1 MITYSK
7 SFLDFIKNSDCKI
20 AKILFRLTKKRYEPL
35 MVTNKDI
42 DYITFRIDC
51 TISYLPAGKEH
62 KVNEET
68 GDWLRDG
75 RQNGKPGKVIKK
87 LFAARVQKY
96 FKDADFEC
104 FANSYKANFNEGGY
118 KFELLKNTDIP
129 DVYEMDRADGDGS
142 LNNSCM
148 NGDSGYLDIYKYCKK
163 LSILTLKNTDD
174 LLCGRALIWDI
185 QDGITLMDRIYVTQD
200 FMYDKFLSYAKE
212 NKYWRKKNYK
222 SYDDKTTFI
231 DAAGNEVEKNFE
243 IQTDCSHAEFPYIDT
258 FQYGDDSSL
267 NNYGAG
273 DYTYNCTDGTREG
286 GEDDHEGETYDDI
299 NEEWISEDDA
309 VYIERGERQY
319 RDRYCHVDNCVCV
332 GDSWYHSEDDNIVEV
347 AGDWYEKDSSEICEI
362 DGEYHLLDDCTYCER
377 DNCYYLSDD
386 CVYCE
391 DDEEDVLSSEAV
403 EIDDKWYHK
412 ESDLIFEHNG
422 KYYLEDAGVSA

>member
-7 SFLDFIKNSDCKI
+7 SFLDFIKNSDCNI

-42 DYITFRIDC
+42 DYITFRMDG

-104 FANSYKANFNEGGY
+104 FANNYKANFSDNGY
-118 KFELLKNTDIP
+118 KFELLRNTDIP
-129 DVYEMDRADGDGS
+129 DVYEMDILDGQGS

-148 NGDSGYLDIYKYCKK
+148 NGNTDYLDIYKYCKK
-163 LSILTLKNTDD
+163 LSILTLTNADG
-174 LLCGRALIWDI
+174 LLCGRSLIWNI
-185 QDGITLMDRIYVTQD
+185 EPGITLMDRIYVVQD
-200 FMYDKFLSYAKE
+200 FMYDKFIDYARQ
-212 NKYWRKKNYK
+212 NKYWYKKNYK

-231 DAAGNEVEKNFE
+231 DADGNEVKRNFT
-243 IQTDCSHAEFPYIDT
+243 IVTDCDHSEYPYIDT
-258 FQYGDDSSL
+258 FQYGDDCSL

-273 DYTYNCTDGTREG
+273 FYTYNNTDGTREG
-286 GEDDHEGETYDDI
+286 DHYGEIYDEINGEY
-299 NEEWISEDDA
+299 ISEDDS
-309 VYIERGERQY
+309 VYITSGERQY
-319 RDRYCHVDNCVCV
+319 RGRNCHVDNCVEV
-332 GDSWYHSEDDNIVEV
+332 DGDWYYNEDENIVEV
-347 AGDWYEKDSSEICEI
+347 NGTWYKKDSGDICEV
-362 DGEYHLLDDCTYCER
+362 DGEYHLTDDCTYCER
-377 DNCYYLSDD
+377 DNCYYLSED

-391 DDEEDVLSSEAV
+391 EDEEDVLISEAV
-403 EIDDKWYHK
+403 EIEDKWYHK
-412 ESDLIFEHNG
+412 ESDLIFERNG
-422 KYYLEDAGVSA
+422 KYYLEAAGVNP

>member
-7 SFLDFIKNSDCKI
+7 SFLDFIKNSDCNI

-42 DYITFRIDC
+42 DYITFRMDG

-104 FANSYKANFNEGGY
+104 FANNYKANFSDNGY
-118 KFELLKNTDIP
+118 KFELLRNTDIP
-129 DVYEMDRADGDGS
+129 DVYEMDILDGQGS

-148 NGDSGYLDIYKYCKK
+148 NGNTDYLDIYKYCKK
-163 LSILTLKNTDD
+163 LSILTLTNADG
-174 LLCGRALIWDI
+174 LLCGRSLIWNI
-185 QDGITLMDRIYVTQD
+185 EPGITLMDRIYVVQD
-200 FMYDKFLSYAKE
+200 FMYDKFIDYARQ
-212 NKYWRKKNYK
+212 NKYWYKKNYK

-231 DAAGNEVEKNFE
+231 DADGNEVKRNFT
-243 IQTDCSHAEFPYIDT
+243 IVTDCDHSEYPYIDT
-258 FQYGDDSSL
+258 FQYGDDCSL

-273 DYTYNCTDGTREG
+273 FYTYNNTDGTREG
-286 GEDDHEGETYDDI
+286 DHYGEIYDEINGEY
-299 NEEWISEDDA
+299 ISEDDC
-309 VYIERGERQY
+309 VYITSGERQY
-319 RDRYCHVDNCVCV
+319 RGRNCHVDNCVEV
-332 GDSWYHSEDDNIVEV
+332 DGDWYYNEDENIVEV
-347 AGDWYEKDSSEICEI
+347 NGTWYKKDSGDICEV
-362 DGEYHLLDDCTYCER
+362 DGEYHLTDDCTYCER
-377 DNCYYLSDD
+377 DNCYYLSED

-391 DDEEDVLSSEAV
+391 EDEEDVLISEAV
-403 EIDDKWYHK
+403 EIEDKWYHK
-412 ESDLIFEHNG
+412 ESDLIFERNG
-422 KYYLEDAGVSA
+422 KYYLEAAGVNP